1 MQFRFINQTKIAIIE
16 YFYGIVALNHE
27 RENYFRYLKS
37 LTVNVCYRN
46 RVRWQMATSICSPWS
61 RGVWLIVEFRM
72 NSLIWNRGL
81 MMLVFYA
88 FLDVSLYV
96 QGVYV
101 IPAYSFL
108 RQKKVH
114 PKSTHPSI
122 ICFHCSPRSIY
133 SFGKILHLHHK
144 STGHVHLL

>member
-1 MQFRFINQTKIAIIE
+1 MNVKII
-16 YFYGIVALNHE
+16 
-27 RENYFRYLKS
+27 S
-37 LTVNVCYRN
+37 LFKIFDSQCLLQEPSAMTDGNIGL
-46 RVRWQMATSICSPWS
+46 QSMLSWS

-88 FLDVSLYV
+88 FLDVSLYI
-96 QGVYV
+96 QGVYA
-101 IPAYSFL
+101 IPAYSFP

-114 PKSTHPSI
+114 PKTTHPSI

-133 SFGKILHLHHK
+133 SFDKILHLHHK
-144 STGHVHLL
+144 SIGHVHLL